1 MEKMTI
7 NEMLSNSIRQY
18 GSKAALSRK
27 IDGSYDDISYDEL
40 GEQVENFALGL
51 VELGMERGDRVVLLS
66 ENRPEWAITDLAIIA
81 AGGVNVPMFP
91 TLTSAQVEY
100 IVKDSGAKV
109 VCVSNEAQ
117 LKKVEAFRE
126 NVPHLERVIVFD
138 ATESDVDG
146 QDLSFE
152 EVCDLG
158 KKVENGTQIYQEVS
172 EAANPE
178 DLVTIIY
185 TSGTTGDPKGA
196 MLTHHNFMFNARA
209 CLELVAISHEDVLL
223 SFLPLSHVFERMAGH
238 YLPLTCGSTIAY
250 AESPFTVAQNLGEVR
265 PTLMASVP
273 RLYETMHDRI
283 LRAVKEGSP
292 IKQKIFGWGVKTGQK
307 VSQAIQA
314 HREPSFL
321 LNLKMGLAN
330 KLVFGKILARV
341 GGRLNF
347 FVSGGAAL
355 PQSIAEFFHA
365 AGILILEGYGLT
377 ETSPVISVNSPNA
390 WKFGTVGKP
399 IPGVEVKI
407 AEDGEILSKGPHI
420 MQGYYNRPED
430 TAEAIDADGW
440 FHTGD
445 IGQFDEDGF
454 LKITDRKK
462 NILVLSNGKN
472 VAPQPIESEL
482 VRSEYISQV
491 MLIGDGQKSV
501 AALVAPSFDALE
513 EFGKEQGL
521 DTGDNATL
529 VETKEVRQ
537 LIRGEINRLVADF
550 ADFERPR
557 MFAVINRE
565 FTQEEDEMTPT
576 LKLKRQ
582 VILDHFSDVI
592 NDIYGED
599 DTE

>member
-7 NEMLSNSIRQY
+7 NEMLANSISQY
-18 GSKAALSRK
+18 GSKAALSSK
-27 IDGSYDDISYDEL
+27 IDGSYHDISYAEL
-40 GEQVENFALGL
+40 GERVELFALGL
-51 VELGMERGDRVVLLS
+51 IELGVERGDRVVLLS

-91 TLTSAQVEY
+91 TLTPAQVEY
-100 IVKDSGAKV
+100 IVKDSGAKI
-109 VCVSNEAQ
+109 VCVSNENQ
-117 LKKVEAFRE
+117 LKKIEAFRE
-126 NVPHLERVIVFD
+126 NVSHLERVIVFD
-138 ATESDVDG
+138 TTESDTDS

-152 EVCDLG
+152 EVCELG
-158 KKVENGTQIYQEVS
+158 KRVENGSQVHQES
-172 EAANPE
+172 CDAANPD

-196 MLTHHNFMFNARA
+196 MLTHQNFMFNASA
-209 CLELVAISHEDVLL
+209 CIELVAIGHEDVLL

-273 RLYETMHDRI
+273 RLYETMHERI
-283 LRAVKEGSP
+283 IRAVKEGSP
-292 IKQKIFGWGVKTGQK
+292 IKQKIFGWGVGTGQK

-314 HREPSFL
+314 HQNPSAL
-321 LNLKMGLAN
+321 LKLKMGLAN

-341 GGRLNF
+341 GGRLKF

-377 ETSPVISVNSPNA
+377 ETSPVISVNCPDA

-399 IPGVEVKI
+399 VPGVEVKI
-407 AEDGEILSKGPHI
+407 AEDGEILSRGPHI
-420 MQGYYNRPED
+420 MQGYYNRPDD
-430 TAEAIDADGW
+430 TAEAIDSDGW

-445 IGQFDEDGF
+445 IGQFDEEGF

-482 VRSEYISQV
+482 VRSDYISQV

-501 AALVAPSFDALE
+501 GALVVPNFDALG

-521 DTGDNATL
+521 DTENNATL

-537 LIRGEINRLVADF
+537 LIRGEINRFVADF

-557 MFAVINRE
+557 MFAVLNRE

-582 VILDHFSDVI
+582 VILDHFSDEI
-592 NDIYGED
+592 DAIYGED
-599 DTE
+599 DSE

>member
-7 NEMLSNSIRQY
+7 NEMFANSIRQY
-18 GSKAALSRK
+18 GTKAALSSK
-27 IDGSYDDISYDEL
+27 IDGSYQDISYAEL
-40 GEQVENFALGL
+40 GERVESFALGL
-51 VELGMERGDRVVLLS
+51 IELGVERGDRVVLLS
-66 ENRPEWAITDLAIIA
+66 ENRPEWAIADLAIIA

-100 IVKDSGAKV
+100 IVKDSGAKA
-109 VCVSNEAQ
+109 VCVSDENQ
-117 LKKVEAFRE
+117 LKKIDAFRE

-138 ATESDVDG
+138 APESDKNSDDLTFDDVRNLG
-146 QDLSFE
+146 Q
-152 EVCDLG
+152 
-158 KKVENGTQIYQEVS
+158 KVENGTEIYKQVS
-172 EAANPE
+172 EAANPD

-196 MLTHHNFMFNARA
+196 MLTHHNFMFNART
-209 CLELVAISHEDVLL
+209 CIELVGTSQEDIFL

-238 YLPLTCGSTIAY
+238 YLPLTCGSTVAY

-273 RLYETMHDRI
+273 RLYETMHERI

-292 IKQKIFGWGVKTGQK
+292 VKQKIFGWGVETGSK

-314 HREPSFL
+314 NKQPSVL
-321 LNLKMGLAN
+321 LKLKMGLAN

-341 GGRLNF
+341 GGRLRF

-365 AGILILEGYGLT
+365 AGILIFEGYGLT
-377 ETSPVISVNSPNA
+377 ETSPVISVNNPGA

-407 AEDGEILSKGPHI
+407 AEDGEILSRGPHI
-420 MQGYYNRPED
+420 MKGYYNRPED
-430 TAEAIDADGW
+430 TAEAIDDDGW

-445 IGQFDEDGF
+445 IGQIDEDGF
-454 LKITDRKK
+454 LRITDRKK

-472 VAPQPIESEL
+472 VAPQPIESQL
-482 VRSEYISQV
+482 VRSDYISQV
-491 MLIGDGQKSV
+491 LLIGDGQKSV
-501 AALVAPSFDALE
+501 AALVVPNFDALE
-513 EFGKEQGL
+513 EYGKEKGL
-521 DTGDNATL
+521 ETGNIPAL
-529 VETKEVRQ
+529 VETKEIRQ
-537 LIRGEINRLVADF
+537 LIRSEISRLVVDF

-557 MFAVINRE
+557 MFDVLDRE
-565 FTQEEDEMTPT
+565 FTQDRDEMTPT

-582 VILDHFSDVI
+582 VILDHFSDKI
-592 NDIYGED
+592 SAIYGED